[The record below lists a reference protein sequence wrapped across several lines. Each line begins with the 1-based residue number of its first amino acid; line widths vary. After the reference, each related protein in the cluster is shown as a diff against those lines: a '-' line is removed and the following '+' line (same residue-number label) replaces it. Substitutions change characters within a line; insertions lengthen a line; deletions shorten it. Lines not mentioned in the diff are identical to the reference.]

1 MEPKESKAM
10 ALSVQTVRRLPEY
23 YNYLRGLKQ
32 TAEKYVAAP
41 AIAREL
47 GLNEVQVRKDLAAVS
62 AAPGKPRK
70 GFVVADLLR
79 DIGQFLGYHNREDAI
94 LVGAGKLGT
103 ALLAYP
109 GFEEHG
115 VRIVAAFDE
124 NKDLAGQTVAGKKI
138 FPMEKMLSLCRRLKA
153 QIAIVAVPAENA
165 QGVCDLLVDGGIR
178 AIWNF
183 APVHLRVPGKVL
195 VRNENLAAS
204 LALLSQRMDGEDE
217 RA

>member
-1 MEPKESKAM
+1 MEPKESKAT

-23 YNYLRGLKQ
+23 YNYLKGRQ
-32 TAEKYVAAP
+32 HAAEKYVAAP
-41 AIAREL
+41 AIARDL

-62 AAPGKPRK
+62 SVPGKPRK
-70 GFVVADLLR
+70 GFVVEDLLR
-79 DIGQFLGYHNREDAI
+79 DIGQFLGYHNREDAV

-124 NKDLAGQTVAGKKI
+124 NKDMVGQTVAKKKI
-138 FPMEKMLSLCRRLKA
+138 FPMEKLPALCRRLKA
-153 QIAIVAVPAENA
+153 QIGIIAVPAQSA
-165 QGVCDLLVDGGIR
+165 QEVCDLLVESGMR

-183 APVHLRVPGKVL
+183 APVHLKAPGNVL
-195 VRNENLAAS
+195 VQNENLAAS
-204 LALLSQRMDGEDE
+204 LALLSQRMEG
-217 RA
+217 